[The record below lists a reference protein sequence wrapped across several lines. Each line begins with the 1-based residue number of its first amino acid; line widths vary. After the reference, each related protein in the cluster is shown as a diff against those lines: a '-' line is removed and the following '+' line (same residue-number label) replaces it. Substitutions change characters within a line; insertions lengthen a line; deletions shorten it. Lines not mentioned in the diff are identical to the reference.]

1 MAETPAVLRGG
12 GATVRGKENGGVG
25 EHRGA
30 HRKLTAVRFG
40 KERRRVGLSA
50 VEVDG
55 AARISVE
62 GSVKGRRGSAKGQN
76 ELMVTQGRCRWS
88 LLKNGGLCAFN

>member
-1 MAETPAVLRGG
+1 MAETTAVLRGG
-12 GATVRGKENGGVG
+12 GATVHGKANGGVG
-25 EHRGA
+25 EHQGA

-76 ELMVTQGRCRWS
+76 ELMVAQGRCRWS
-88 LLKNGGLCAFN
+88 LLKNEGLCAFN

>member
-1 MAETPAVLRGG
+1 MH
-12 GATVRGKENGGVG
+12 GKANGGVG
-25 EHRGA
+25 EHQGA

-62 GSVKGRRGSAKGQN
+62 GSGEA
-76 ELMVTQGRCRWS
+76 
-88 LLKNGGLCAFN
+88 